1 MKNGG
6 SAAAGGLFYPIE
18 RSKGAVRNMPFR
30 LTVLI
35 LLGLLVAADIVLIG
49 VWFTDFGNDL
59 LVYYFAG
66 FDQFRE
72 ASRLFYILASAAVI
86 GVPVLITA
94 LLLAWVL
101 YQQTLIIRAR
111 ESSERRLSDF
121 AASAYEW
128 LWEMDSNLRFSYFS
142 DHFQKVTG
150 IDPVN
155 LLGCRRDEITAE
167 TTVGEHWQRHLD
179 DLANHRPFRNFE
191 YRISDASGRVNY
203 FSVSGNP
210 TFEADGTFAGYR
222 GTGSVVTERKLAE
235 ERVRESQ
242 KLLHSVIDAVPAIV
256 NLKDRHA
263 RFLLVNRYQSETY
276 GLTSEQMVGH
286 TIEEILG
293 TAQSRAFTAN
303 DLEVISSG
311 LPQLNREVD
320 WTDRYGLKHIML
332 VSKVPMPDP
341 TGAPNYLVTVALDIT
356 DRRRM
361 EESAHRLIAAIET
374 SPELFVIYGPDDRIT
389 VTNQKFRDINRA
401 ALGSAAM
408 GLTFEE
414 HIRRIVKAG
423 LVPEAI
429 GREEEWIAW
438 RLERHRSPSGPFELR
453 RQRGQ
458 ILQIVEHRLPDG
470 STVTMS
476 ADVTQLKRI
485 ENELRSAK
493 AEAEYANLAKTE
505 FLANM
510 SHELRTPLNS
520 IIGFTDIL
528 INRRFGR
535 DDPRYDSYL
544 KDVNDAGRD
553 LLRLINDVIDIS
565 RIERGMLVLSERNVD
580 VPRLM
585 TACYRLVL
593 GRAHEAQVH
602 IDLDLPKNFPA
613 LYADELRVKQ
623 TLLNILGNAIKF
635 TPEKGKIDFSATVEA
650 DGGITFTVKDTGIGI
665 RPEDFSKALS
675 VFGQADGS
683 LARPHE
689 GAGLGLPLSKNLM
702 ELHGGEL
709 KLESIPG
716 TGTTV
721 LLRFPKNRSRKI

>member
-1 MKNGG
+1 
-6 SAAAGGLFYPIE
+6 
-18 RSKGAVRNMPFR
+18 MPFR

-35 LLGLLVAADIVLIG
+35 LLGLLVAADIILIFA
-49 VWFTDFGNDL
+49 WFTDLGNEL
-59 LVYYFAG
+59 LVYLFPG
-66 FDQFRE
+66 LEEFRE
-72 ASRLFYILASAAVI
+72 ASALINIVTGAAIV
-86 GVPVLITA
+86 GVPILTTA
-94 LLLAWVL
+94 LMLAWAL
-101 YQQTLIIRAR
+101 NQQNRIIKALD
-111 ESSERRLSDF
+111 SSERRLSDF

-142 DHFQKVTG
+142 DHFRKVTG
-150 IDPVN
+150 IDPSTI
-155 LLGCRRDEITAE
+155 LGRRRDEIASE
-167 TTVGEHWQRHLD
+167 AVIDEHWQRHLD
-179 DLANHRPFRNFE
+179 DLAHHRPFRNFE
-191 YRISDASGRVNY
+191 YRISNASGRVNY

-210 TFEADGTFAGYR
+210 IFESDGTFAGYR
-222 GTGSVVTERKLAE
+222 GTGSVVTERKLSE
-235 ERVRESQ
+235 ERMRESQ
-242 KLLHSVIDAVPAIV
+242 KLLREVIDAVPAIV

-263 RFLLVNRYQSETY
+263 RFLLVNRYQSEAY
-276 GLTSEQMVGH
+276 GMAPDQLVGR
-286 TIEEILG
+286 TIEEVLG
-293 TAQSRAFTAN
+293 TAQGRAFTAN
-303 DLEVISSG
+303 DLEVLSSG
-311 LPQLNREVD
+311 LTQLNRELE
-320 WTDRYGLKHIML
+320 WTDRFGLNHIML
-332 VSKVPMPDP
+332 VSKVPMTDSSG
-341 TGAPNYLVTVALDIT
+341 TANYLVTVALDIT

-408 GLTFEE
+408 GVTFEE
-414 HIRRIVKAG
+414 HIRRIVKGG
-423 LVPEAI
+423 LVPEAV

-438 RLERHRSPSGPFELR
+438 RLERHRNPSGPFELR

-485 ENELRSAK
+485 EEELRAAK
-493 AEAEYANLAKTE
+493 AEAEFANRAKTE

-565 RIERGMLVLSERNVD
+565 RIERGMLILSERNID

-585 TACYRLVL
+585 TACYRLIL

-602 IDLDLPKNFPA
+602 IDLEFPKNIPA
-613 LYADELRVKQ
+613 LHADELRVKQ
-623 TLLNILGNAIKF
+623 SLLNVLGNAVKF
-635 TPEKGKIDFSATVEA
+635 TPEGGKIEFGASVEE
-650 DGGITFTVKDTGIGI
+650 DGGITFKIKDTGIGI
-665 RPEDFSKALS
+665 RPEELPKAMS

-689 GAGLGLPLSKNLM
+689 GAGLGLPLTKSLM
-702 ELHGGEL
+702 DLHGGEL
-709 KLESIPG
+709 KLDSVPG
-716 TGTTV
+716 VGTTV
-721 LLRFPKNRSRKI
+721 QLRFPKSRSVKS